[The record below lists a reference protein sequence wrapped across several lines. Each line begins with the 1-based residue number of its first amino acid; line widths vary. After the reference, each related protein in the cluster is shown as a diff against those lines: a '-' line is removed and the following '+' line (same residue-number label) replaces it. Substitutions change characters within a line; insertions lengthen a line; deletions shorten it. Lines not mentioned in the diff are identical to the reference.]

1 MKRDAF
7 QIAKELVC
15 VIVFIA
21 PGSNIHVAGPWCFQF
36 HKKKYLDNYTI
47 NILKEIQ

>member
-21 PGSNIHVAGPWCFQF
+21 PGSNIDIGSSIDMQT
-36 HKKKYLDNYTI
+36 KL
-47 NILKEIQ
+47 